1 MTPETMPRP
10 PGVPDAPASSRPSP
24 SPDAAQGARA
34 PSSADGLPREPADV
48 FIERVQAF
56 AREVVAPGAIRWE
69 RERRI
74 GREAIE
80 AAAALGL
87 CRLELSRE
95 RGGLGLPFST
105 KARVTEALASAD
117 FGFAMSLVNTHNIAV
132 KLAREASPAVAA
144 RYLPGLMAGTL
155 IGCTALTEPGAG
167 SDFAAITTSAARV
180 PGGWRLDGAKAWIT
194 NAADA
199 DVVVLYAQTEPGSG
213 GRGIAGFVV
222 DARRAGFV
230 REPVYALSGQHTVGA
245 GGFVLDGYLATDE
258 ELMQP
263 PGRAFKAALGSI
275 NGARTYVAAMCCGMV
290 GEALRIAS
298 AHGEAR
304 HAFGRPLADHQGW
317 RWRLAEADAELAACR
332 LMVADA
338 ARRIDA
344 GSDAQRAAA
353 QAKLLS
359 VRMAERHLP
368 ALAQAMGAE
377 GLRECHP
384 FGRHLIGARVAA
396 FVDGSSEMLLERIA
410 ASMRPPAVASLPSP
424 PT

>member
-1 MTPETMPRP
+1 MTSETTPRP
-10 PGVPDAPASSRPSP
+10 PGDRDTVE
-24 SPDAAQGARA
+24 
-34 PSSADGLPREPADV
+34 SADA
-48 FIERVQAF
+48 FIARVETF
-56 AREVVAPGAIRWE
+56 ARDVVAPGAILWE

-80 AAAALGL
+80 AAATLGM
-87 CRLELSRE
+87 CRLEVPRE
-95 RGGLGLPFST
+95 RGGLGLPFSM

-117 FGFAMSLVNTHNIAV
+117 FGFAMSLVNTQNIAT
-132 KLAREASPAVAA
+132 KLAREASPVVAE
-144 RYLPGLMAGTL
+144 RYLPGLMTGRL
-155 IGCTALTEPGAG
+155 IGCTALTEPCAG
-167 SDFAAITTSAARV
+167 SDFAAITTRAVRV

-194 NAADA
+194 NAAEA
-199 DVVVLYAQTEPGSG
+199 DVVVLYAQTEPGAG

-230 REPVYALSGQHTVGA
+230 REPAYPLSGQHTIGT
-245 GGFVLDGYLATDE
+245 GGFVLDAYLATDE
-258 ELMQP
+258 EVMQP

-275 NGARTYVAAMCCGMV
+275 NGARTYIAAMCCGMV

-298 AHGEAR
+298 TYGEQR

-317 RWRLAEADAELAACR
+317 RWRLAEADTELAACR
-332 LMVADA
+332 LMVAEA
-338 ARRIDA
+338 ARRVDA
-344 GSDAQRAAA
+344 GVDAQRAAA

-359 VRMAERHLP
+359 VRMAERQLP

-410 ASMRPPAVASLPSP
+410 ASMRSPASAARPSSP
-424 PT
+424 A